1 MYAMIVEDVFPIV
14 GRGIVIT
21 GKYNSL
27 KHNIKANDYLYD
39 CFGNHFLVKGIEMIR
54 RNSTTSDS
62 PDKMTIGLMIDING
76 KNCEYFIGKL
86 LTDKYSI
93 VFLFSQNPL
102 NKNTCDFDYEEE
114 FIEAEQ
120 LGCPTGLL
128 DIDNIKPDLK
138 QYDIITR
145 IIYRGWMLTPENYR
159 QLYDKLS
166 QNSHYL
172 INTPE
177 QYNYCHL
184 IPKWY
189 DDFKDI
195 TPLTIWS
202 EDISDE
208 SVLNMLESFGDKAL
222 IVKDYVKSRKHEW
235 YEACYIPKAS
245 DKENAMKVIHTFL
258 ERQGENL
265 IGGLV
270 LREFVDLQFT
280 GYHPQSG
287 MKLSAEYRAFFLC
300 GKLICI
306 IDYWDTGVTEYRLN
320 NDEYKWLSSLASRV
334 NSTFFTIDI
343 AREINGELIVME
355 LGDGQVSGL
364 QGWTAKQFYSKL
376 APIII

>member
-1 MYAMIVEDVFPIV
+1 MRRQNMYSI
-14 GRGIVIT
+14 
-21 GKYNSL
+21 
-27 KHNIKANDYLYD
+27 
-39 CFGNHFLVKGIEMIR
+39 
-54 RNSTTSDS
+54 
-62 PDKMTIGLMIDING
+62 IDMNG
-76 KNCEYFIGKL
+76 KISKPF
-86 LTDKYSI
+86 TDKHTI
-93 VFLFSQNPL
+93 EFLFPQNPL
-102 NKNTCDFDYEEE
+102 NKRMCDLDYEEE
-114 FIEAEQ
+114 FNEVQ
-120 LGCPTGLL
+120 RLGYSAGLL
-128 DIDNIKPDLK
+128 DIDNIKPHIS
-138 QYDIITR
+138 QYADIITR
-145 IIYRGWMLTPENYR
+145 TIYRGWMLSPESYR

-177 QYNYCHL
+177 QYDYCHL

-208 SVLNMLESFGDKAL
+208 SIINMLKIFGDKAL
-222 IVKDYVKSRKHEW
+222 VVKDYVKSRKHEW

-245 DKENAMKVIHTFL
+245 DKENATKVIHTFL

-306 IDYWDTGVTEYRLN
+306 IDYWNTGTTEYKLN
-320 NDEYKWLSSLASRV
+320 KDEYNWLSSLASRV
-334 NSTFFTIDI
+334 NSVFFTIDI
-343 AREINGELIVME
+343 ARKSSGELIVME

-364 QGWTAKQFYSKL
+364 QDWTAKQFYSKL
-376 APIII
+376 APVIIVMLNGG